1 MAWAEKGLP
10 ERSSLGP
17 SLLLPGKLTSP
28 LAKTRAG
35 EERRCLVPEM
45 EDEEEEEEEAA
56 WLRPD
61 SPSGAARNPPPAS
74 CHGKWVSTE
83 GSQNRIIVHLDL
95 DCFYAQVEMI
105 CNPELKGKPL
115 GVQQKYIVVTC
126 NYEARSFGVNKL
138 MSVKEAKEK
147 CPDLL
152 LVNGEDLTKYREMS
166 YKVTAL
172 LEEFTPLVER
182 LGFDE
187 NFVDITELVDLKLE
201 QWKKDA
207 FSKISFSGHI
217 YNKQTVNLHDPV
229 HIRLAV
235 GSQIA
240 ATLREAMYHR
250 LGLTGCAGVA
260 INKLLSKLVSGTFKP
275 NQQTVL
281 LPESHQ
287 DLMLSLDHIGK
298 VPGIGYKTT
307 KRLMTL
313 GISTVSDLQLCSAA
327 ILERELGG
335 LAAQHI
341 QKLSRGEDDSLVTPS
356 GPPQSLS
363 DEDSFKKCSSE
374 AEVKKKVEE
383 LLTNLLHRL
392 CKDGRKPHTI
402 RLTLRQFSPTNKW
415 FNRESRQCPIP
426 SHLIQRI
433 GTDDASIK
441 TQLVVILMKL
451 FHKMINVKVPF
462 HLTLLNVCF
471 SNLKAPPASNKKS
484 IGFYLTHPSSS
495 SSCEKLTCKLENVN
509 VAEHVIPE
517 YQVEPD
523 NVLSGARNTGN
534 IPAHRETWELPKQP
548 GIPELPLH
556 LLPPGIDYDVFNQL
570 PEEIKEEII
579 NGQKGKVDLAA
590 TPLYQTLPSTEEKP
604 VNKTQNR
611 ICLESLH
618 SLNTHQNMI
627 TCDMA
632 PANEESAENTS
643 VTNHMGTMDAENPS
657 LAPSQASHSCQLIPE
672 GQKDPNG
679 KDFLDGDW
687 KEGSEMVLPPT
698 IDPRTFSELPE
709 EVQKELLEE
718 WKGQAHVS
726 KMQSSKIHDKLKTK
740 KKSLPSPPQQNSLLR
755 YFKPK

>member
-1 MAWAEKGLP
+1 M
-10 ERSSLGP
+10 
-17 SLLLPGKLTSP
+17 PG
-28 LAKTRAG
+28 
-35 EERRCLVPEM
+35 M
-45 EDEEEEEEEAA
+45 EDDEEEEEAA
-56 WLRPD
+56 WLRPE
-61 SPSGAARNPPPAS
+61 SPCGSARNPPTAS
-74 CHGKWVSTE
+74 CHGKWMSTE
-83 GSQNRIIVHLDL
+83 SSQNRIIVHLDL

-217 YNKQTVNLHDPV
+217 YNKQTVNLHNPV

-260 INKLLSKLVSGTFKP
+260 SNKLLSKLVSGTFKP

-287 DLMLSLDHIGK
+287 DLILSLDHIGK

-307 KRLMTL
+307 KRLMML
-313 GISTVSDLQLCSAA
+313 GISTVRDLQLCSTV

-335 LAAQHI
+335 SAAQHI

-392 CKDGRKPHTI
+392 YKDGRKPHTI
-402 RLTLRQFSPTNKW
+402 RLTLRKFSPTNKW

-441 TQLVVILMKL
+441 AQLVVILMKL
-451 FHKMINVKVPF
+451 FHKMINVKAPF

-471 SNLKAPPASNKKS
+471 SNLKAPASNKKS
-484 IGFYLTHPSSS
+484 IGFYLTHPSPS
-495 SSCEKLTCKLENVN
+495 SSCEKLTSKLENVN
-509 VAEHVIPE
+509 VAEHEIPE

-523 NVLSGARNTGN
+523 DVLSGGRNTGN
-534 IPAHRETWELPKQP
+534 IPAHGESCGLPKQP
-548 GIPELPLH
+548 GIPEFPLH
-556 LLPPGIDYDVFNQL
+556 VLPPDIDYDVFNQL

-579 NGQKGKVDLAA
+579 NGQKDKGDPAA
-590 TPLYQTLPSTEEKP
+590 TLLYQTLPSTKEKP

-611 ICLESLH
+611 MCFASFH
-618 SLNTHQNMI
+618 SPNTHQNI
-627 TCDMA
+627 STCDMA
-632 PANEESAENTS
+632 PAKEESAENTS
-643 VTNHMGTMDAENPS
+643 VTNHTGTMDAKNSP
-657 LAPSQASHSCQLIPE
+657 LAQASHSCPFIPE
-672 GQKDPNG
+672 EQKDPND
-679 KDFLDGDW
+679 KDFLDGGW

-718 WKGQAHVS
+718 WKGETHVS
-726 KMQSSKIHDKLKTK
+726 KMQSSKIHNKLKEK
-740 KKSLPSPPQQNSLLR
+740 KKSLPSPPQHNSLLR